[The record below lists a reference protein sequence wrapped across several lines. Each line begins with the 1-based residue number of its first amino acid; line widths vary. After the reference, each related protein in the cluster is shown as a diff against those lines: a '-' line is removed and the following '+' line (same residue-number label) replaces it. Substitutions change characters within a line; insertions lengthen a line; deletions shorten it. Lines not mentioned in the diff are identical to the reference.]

1 MGSRRS
7 LSTAPEEQTLKTLG
21 KEKAATGNGIPAP
34 WAGMTS
40 HSHAPG
46 TGQVL
51 LMLSALWPHQ
61 HTPPMVG
68 PCSASRVWGEHP
80 APAQAGRERR
90 EENPPWGVTEYCT
103 GWTGSGSCSRQV
115 RHPPCRAWGLQRSSW
130 DKKQDF
136 PSLASTCKHLG
147 SHPPTLLLPQLS
159 QELPQRGW
167 GLCRIP
173 ALAFHSSPNLKLWGQ
188 QHPPH
193 CQDTPNPSSW
203 CHQHRPHSQD
213 TPNPSPWCHQHHPHS

>member
-1 MGSRRS
+1 MEQSQPRRAPGHRDNVPAPVATVPGHQALPASLHFTSTDLLLPPPSPVPGSTAALSLLATALGSAHLPWAGQARTGMGSRRS

-68 PCSASRVWGEHP
+68 PCSASRVWGEHS
-80 APAQAGRERR
+80 APAQAGREGR
-90 EENPPWGVTEYCT
+90 EENPPWDITECCT
-103 GWTGSGSCSRQV
+103 GWTGPGSC
-115 RHPPCRAWGLQRSSW
+115 W
-130 DKKQDF
+130 
-136 PSLASTCKHLG
+136 
-147 SHPPTLLLPQLS
+147 
-159 QELPQRGW
+159 
-167 GLCRIP
+167 
-173 ALAFHSSPNLKLWGQ
+173 
-188 QHPPH
+188 
-193 CQDTPNPSSW
+193 
-203 CHQHRPHSQD
+203 
-213 TPNPSPWCHQHHPHS
+213 